1 MNTADKGNNCQQS
14 VGVVWRARAKP
25 GLAQDQWTNMKRL
38 ECFLVILVVAVS
50 QVLAA
55 ATNGAPEFA
64 QAFQAQCAAL
74 AQAAEARGAM
84 TVPGRDG
91 WLFLASE
98 LRHLGVGPFWGESA
112 AKVSRAMKPDQA
124 DPLPAIADFHDQLTA
139 MGVELLVVPVPPK
152 AIIYPDGLPTPERF
166 LRRQGY
172 GGQVGQAGLLDKVPC
187 DSTGRLARLDAA
199 LQTFYGQLR
208 IKGIHVLDL
217 TSVFMKNR
225 SNSEDALFCRQ
236 DSHWSGAGC
245 VLAATEIGME
255 LLATFNDRPK
265 QIFTGQWDTVEIS
278 GDLWQA
284 LGDPKPPREQVR
296 IRRVSRAGRRGAV
309 EPSSKSPVILLGD
322 SHGLVFHGGDDMLA
336 RDAGLSD
343 QLALELGFPVD
354 LVAVRGSGATPSRI
368 NLLRRAQKDP
378 NYWAGKKWV
387 VWCFSARE
395 FTESDGWRKV
405 PIKP

>member
-1 MNTADKGNNCQQS
+1 
-14 VGVVWRARAKP
+14 
-25 GLAQDQWTNMKRL
+25 MKQL
-38 ECFLVILVVAVS
+38 ECFLVILVMAVS

-55 ATNGAPEFA
+55 ATNGAPEFTR
-64 QAFQAQCAAL
+64 AFQAQCAVL
-74 AQAAEARGAM
+74 AQTAEAQGTM
-84 TVPGRDG
+84 TVPGRDN
-91 WLFLASE
+91 WFFLAAE

-152 AIIYPDGLPTPERF
+152 AIIYPDGL
-166 LRRQGY
+166 LN
-172 GGQVGQAGLLDKVPC
+172 KVPC
-187 DSTGRLARLDAA
+187 DPTGRLARRDAA

-225 SNSEDALFCRQ
+225 SNPEGALFCRQ
-236 DSHWSGAGC
+236 DSHWSGTGC
-245 VLAATEIGME
+245 VLAATEIGRK
-255 LLATFNDRPK
+255 LLATFNARPK
-265 QIFTGQWDTVEIS
+265 QAFTGQWDTVEIS

-284 LGDPKPPREQVR
+284 LGDPKPPREKVR
-296 IRRVSRAGRRGAV
+296 IRRVSRAGQRGPV
-309 EPSSKSPVILLGD
+309 EADPNSPVILLGD
-322 SHGLVFHGGDDMLA
+322 SHGLVFHSGDDMLA

-354 LVAVRGSGATPSRI
+354 LVAVRGSGATPARI
-368 NLLRRAQKDP
+368 NLLRRAQKNP

-405 PIKP
+405 PMKP

>member
-1 MNTADKGNNCQQS
+1 MLDSKDGTMSCRVLYQTRSEHCQQS
-14 VGVVWRARAKP
+14 LGVVWYEALKP
-25 GLAQDQWTNMKRL
+25 GLAQDQRTNMKRL
-38 ECFLVILVVAVS
+38 QCFLVSLVITVS

-55 ATNGAPEFA
+55 GTNGAPELD

-74 AQAAEARGAM
+74 AQAAEAQGAL
-84 TVPGRDG
+84 TVPGCDG
-91 WLFLASE
+91 WLFLAAE

-112 AKVSRAMKPDQA
+112 AKVSRALKPDQA

-152 AIIYPDGLPTPERF
+152 AIIYPDGL
-166 LRRQGY
+166 L
-172 GGQVGQAGLLDKVPC
+172 AKVPR
-187 DSTGRLARLDAA
+187 DPTGRLVRLDVA

-208 IKGIHVLDL
+208 LKGIHVLDL

-225 SNSEDALFCRQ
+225 LNPEGVLFCRQ
-236 DSHWSGAGC
+236 DSHWSGTGC
-245 VLAATEIGME
+245 VLAATEISRE
-255 LLATFNDRPK
+255 LLTTFNDRPK
-265 QIFTGQWDTVEIS
+265 HAFTGQWDTVEIS
-278 GDLWQA
+278 GDLWQT
-284 LGDPKPPREQVR
+284 LGDPKPPREQVL
-296 IRRVSRAGRRGAV
+296 IRRVSRVGQRGAV
-309 EPSSKSPVILLGD
+309 EPSSTSPVILLGD
-322 SHGLVFHGGDDMLA
+322 SHGLVFHSGEDMLA

-368 NLLRRAQKDP
+368 NLLRRSQKDL

>member
-1 MNTADKGNNCQQS
+1 
-14 VGVVWRARAKP
+14 
-25 GLAQDQWTNMKRL
+25 MKRL
-38 ECFLVILVVAVS
+38 ECFLVILVIAVS
-50 QVLAA
+50 PVLAA
-55 ATNGAPEFA
+55 GTNGVPEFA
-64 QAFQAQCAAL
+64 RVFQAQCAAL
-74 AQAAEARGAM
+74 AQAAEAQGAM
-84 TVPGRDG
+84 TVPGRAG
-91 WLFLASE
+91 WLFLAPE

-112 AKVSRAMKPDQA
+112 AKVSRALKPDQA
-124 DPLPAIADFHDQLTA
+124 DPLPAIADFHDQLAA

-152 AIIYPDGLPTPERF
+152 AIIYPDGLPSPERF
-166 LRRQGY
+166 A
-172 GGQVGQAGLLDKVPC
+172 QAGLLDKVTRDP
-187 DSTGRLARLDAA
+187 TGRLARLDAA

-208 IKGIHVLDL
+208 NKGIHVLDL

-225 SNSEDALFCRQ
+225 SNQENALYCRQ
-236 DSHWSGAGC
+236 DSHWSGEGC
-245 VLAATEIGME
+245 VLAAAEIGRE
-255 LLATFNDRPK
+255 LRPTFNDWPK
-265 QIFTGQWDTVEIS
+265 QAFTGQWDTIEIS

-309 EPSSKSPVILLGD
+309 ESDPKSPVILLGD

-336 RDAGLSD
+336 REAGLSD

>member
-1 MNTADKGNNCQQS
+1 MIRIMNRLFFFLSLLVLTA
-14 VGVVWRARAKP
+14 VGVRAN
-25 GLAQDQWTNMKRL
+25 G
-38 ECFLVILVVAVS
+38 
-50 QVLAA
+50 
-55 ATNGAPEFA
+55 TNGAPEFA

-74 AQAAEARGAM
+74 AQAAEAQGAM
-84 TVPGRDG
+84 TVIGRDG
-91 WLFLASE
+91 WLFLVPE
-98 LRHLGVGPFWGESA
+98 LRHLGVGPFWGEFA

-139 MGVELLVVPVPPK
+139 MGIELLVVPVPPK
-152 AIIYPDGLPTPERF
+152 AVIYPDGLP
-166 LRRQGY
+166 
-172 GGQVGQAGLLDKVPC
+172 DKVPC
-187 DSTGRLARLDAA
+187 APTDCSSRLDTT
-199 LQTFYGQLR
+199 LQAFYGQLR
-208 IKGIHVLDL
+208 NKGIHVLDL

-225 SNSEDALFCRQ
+225 SNPEGALFCRQ
-236 DSHWSGAGC
+236 DSHWSGNGC
-245 VLAATEIGME
+245 TLAATEIGME
-255 LLATFNDRPK
+255 ILATLNDYPK
-265 QIFTGQWDTVEIS
+265 QAFTGKWDTVEIS

-284 LGDPKPPREQVR
+284 LGDPKPPREQLR
-296 IRRVSRAGRRGAV
+296 IRRVSRAGQRGPV

-336 RDAGLSD
+336 KGSGLPD
-343 QLALELGFPVD
+343 QLALKLGFPVD

-378 NYWAGKKWV
+378 DYWVGKKWV

>member
-1 MNTADKGNNCQQS
+1 MRTDDFAN
-14 VGVVWRARAKP
+14 RALKLFGAEKVKP
-25 GLAQDQWTNMKRL
+25 GLAQDQRTNMKRL
-38 ECFLVILVVAVS
+38 EYFLVILVIAAS

-55 ATNGAPEFA
+55 ATNDAPEFA
-64 QAFQAQCAAL
+64 RAFQAQCAVL
-74 AQAAEARGAM
+74 AQVAEAQGTM
-84 TVPGRDG
+84 TVPGRDA

-98 LRHLGVGPFWGESA
+98 LRHLGVGPFWGASA
-112 AKVSRAMKPDQA
+112 AKVSRALKPDQA

-166 LRRQGY
+166 
-172 GGQVGQAGLLDKVPC
+172 GQAGLLDKVPC
-187 DSTGRLARLDAA
+187 DPTGRLVRLDTV

-217 TSVFMKNR
+217 ASVFMKNR
-225 SNSEDALFCRQ
+225 SNPEGALFCRQ

-245 VLAATEIGME
+245 VLAATEISRE

-265 QIFTGQWDTVEIS
+265 QAFTGQWDTVEIS

-296 IRRVSRAGRRGAV
+296 IRRVSRAGQSGAV
-309 EPSSKSPVILLGD
+309 EPSANSPVILLGD
-322 SHGLVFHGGDDMLA
+322 SHGLVFHSGDDMLA

>member
-1 MNTADKGNNCQQS
+1 
-14 VGVVWRARAKP
+14 
-25 GLAQDQWTNMKRL
+25 MKQL
-38 ECFLVILVVAVS
+38 EYFLVILVIAVS

-64 QAFQAQCAAL
+64 RAFQVQCAAL
-74 AQAAEARGAM
+74 AQAAEAQGTM
-84 TVPGRDG
+84 TVPGRNGPASPKAKKDSRAKLSGKDRLRRPG

-112 AKVSRAMKPDQA
+112 AKVSRALKPDQA
-124 DPLPAIADFHDQLTA
+124 DPLPAIVDFHDQLTA
-139 MGVELLVVPVPPK
+139 MGIELLVVPVPPK
-152 AIIYPDGLPTPERF
+152 AIIYPDGL
-166 LRRQGY
+166 
-172 GGQVGQAGLLDKVPC
+172 LDKVPC
-187 DSTGRLARLDAA
+187 DPTGRLVRLDTT

-217 TSVFMKNR
+217 TSVFIKNR
-225 SNSEDALFCRQ
+225 SNPEGALYCRQ
-236 DSHWSGAGC
+236 DSHWSGIGC
-245 VLAATEIGME
+245 VLAATEIGRE
-255 LLATFNDRPK
+255 LSATFNDRPK
-265 QIFTGQWDTVEIS
+265 QVFTGQWDTVEIS

-296 IRRVSRAGRRGAV
+296 IRRVSHAGRRGAV
-309 EPSSKSPVILLGD
+309 EPASHSPVILLGD
-322 SHGLVFHGGDDMLA
+322 SHGLVFHSGDDMLA
-336 RDAGLSD
+336 REAGLSD

-405 PIKP
+405 PLKP

>member
-1 MNTADKGNNCQQS
+1 
-14 VGVVWRARAKP
+14 
-25 GLAQDQWTNMKRL
+25 MKRL
-38 ECFLVILVVAVS
+38 EYFLVILVIAVS

-64 QAFQAQCAAL
+64 RAFQAQCAAL
-74 AQAAEARGAM
+74 AQAAEAQGAM

-98 LRHLGVGPFWGESA
+98 LRHLGVGPFWGASA
-112 AKVSRAMKPDQA
+112 AKVSRALKPDRA

-152 AIIYPDGLPTPERF
+152 AIIYPDGLPSPERSR
-166 LRRQGY
+166 LREACF
-172 GGQVGQAGLLDKVPC
+172 GGRRKVAQAGLLDKVPR
-187 DSTGRLARLDAA
+187 DPTGRSSRLDTA

-208 IKGIHVLDL
+208 LKGIHVLDL

-225 SNSEDALFCRQ
+225 SNPEGALYCRQ
-236 DSHWSGAGC
+236 DSHWSGTGC

-265 QIFTGQWDTVEIS
+265 QAFTGQWDTVEIS

-284 LGDPKPPREQVR
+284 LGDPKLPKEQVR
-296 IRRVSRAGRRGAV
+296 IRRVSRAGQRGAV

>member
-1 MNTADKGNNCQQS
+1 
-14 VGVVWRARAKP
+14 
-25 GLAQDQWTNMKRL
+25 MKRL
-38 ECFLVILVVAVS
+38 KCFLVILVIAVS
-50 QVLAA
+50 QVP
-55 ATNGAPEFA
+55 ATGTNSVPELA

-74 AQAAEARGAM
+74 AQAAEAQGAI
-84 TVPGRDG
+84 TVTGRNG

-98 LRHLGVGPFWGESA
+98 LRHLGIGPFWGESA
-112 AKVSRAMKPDQA
+112 AKVSRATKPDYA
-124 DPLPAIADFHDQLTA
+124 DPLLAIIDFHDQLTA

-152 AIIYPDGLPTPERF
+152 AIIYPDGL
-166 LRRQGY
+166 
-172 GGQVGQAGLLDKVPC
+172 LDKVPC
-187 DSTGRLARLDAA
+187 DPTGRLARLDAA
-199 LQTFYGQLR
+199 LQTFYDQLR
-208 IKGIHVLDL
+208 TKGIHVLDL

-225 SNSEDALFCRQ
+225 ANPEDALFCRQ

-245 VLAATEIGME
+245 VLAATEIGTE
-255 LLATFNDRPK
+255 LLAAFNDRPK
-265 QIFTGQWDTVEIS
+265 QAFTGQWDTVEIS

-284 LGDPKPPREQVR
+284 LGDPKPPREKVR

-309 EPSSKSPVILLGD
+309 EADPKSPVVLLGD
-322 SHGLVFHGGDDMLA
+322 SHCLVFHSGDDMLA
-336 RDAGLSD
+336 REAGLSD

-368 NLLRRAQKDP
+368 NLLRRVQKDP
-378 NYWAGKKWV
+378 TYWVGKKWV

>member
-1 MNTADKGNNCQQS
+1 M
-14 VGVVWRARAKP
+14 
-25 GLAQDQWTNMKRL
+25 
-38 ECFLVILVVAVS
+38 
-50 QVLAA
+50 
-55 ATNGAPEFA
+55 
-64 QAFQAQCAAL
+64 L
-74 AQAAEARGAM
+74 AQAAEAKGAM
-84 TVPGRDG
+84 TVSGRGG
-91 WLFLASE
+91 WLFLAPE

-124 DPLPAIADFHDQLTA
+124 DPLPAIADFRDQLTA
-139 MGVELLVVPVPPK
+139 MGIELLIVPVPPK
-152 AIIYPDGLPTPERF
+152 AIVYPDGL
-166 LRRQGY
+166 
-172 GGQVGQAGLLDKVPC
+172 LDKISNDPA
-187 DSTGRLARLDAA
+187 GRPARLDTA
-199 LQTFYGQLR
+199 LQAFYEQLR
-208 IKGIHVLDL
+208 LKGIHVLDL

-225 SNSEDALFCRQ
+225 SNPEGALFCRQ

-245 VLAATEIGME
+245 VLAAAEIGRE
-255 LLATFNDRPK
+255 ISATFNDYPK
-265 QIFTGQWDTVEIS
+265 QAFTGEWDTIEIS

-284 LGDPKPPREQVR
+284 LGDPKPPKEQVR
-296 IRRVSRAGRRGAV
+296 IRRVSRAGQRGAV
-309 EPSSKSPVILLGD
+309 EPSSQSPVILLGD

-336 RDAGLSD
+336 RGAGLPD
-343 QLALELGFPVD
+343 QLALELGFPVE

>member
-1 MNTADKGNNCQQS
+1 
-14 VGVVWRARAKP
+14 
-25 GLAQDQWTNMKRL
+25 MKRL
-38 ECFLVILVVAVS
+38 KYLFVILVIAAS
-50 QVLAA
+50 QVLAIG
-55 ATNGAPEFA
+55 TNGVADFT

-74 AQAAEARGAM
+74 AQAAEAKGTM
-84 TVPGRDG
+84 TVSGRDR

-98 LRHLGVGPFWGESA
+98 LRHLGVGPFWGNSA

-124 DPLPAIADFHDQLTA
+124 DPLPAIVDFHDQLTA
-139 MGVELLVVPVPPK
+139 MGIELLIVPVPPK
-152 AIIYPDGLPTPERF
+152 AIIYPDGL
-166 LRRQGY
+166 
-172 GGQVGQAGLLDKVPC
+172 LDKVPR
-187 DSTGRLARLDAA
+187 DPTGRLPRLDTA

-208 IKGIHVLDL
+208 LKGIHVLDL
-217 TSVFMKNR
+217 TDVFIKNR
-225 SNSEDALFCRQ
+225 SNPEGALYCKQ

-245 VLAATEIGME
+245 VLAAAEIGRE
-255 LLATFNDRPK
+255 LLTAFNDRPK
-265 QIFTGQWDTVEIS
+265 QAFTGEWDTVEIS

-296 IRRVSRAGRRGAV
+296 IRRVSRTGRRGAV

-322 SHGLVFHGGDDMLA
+322 SHGLVFHSGDDMLA
-336 RDAGLSD
+336 KGAGLSD

-405 PIKP
+405 PLKP

>member
-1 MNTADKGNNCQQS
+1 
-14 VGVVWRARAKP
+14 
-25 GLAQDQWTNMKRL
+25 MKRL
-38 ECFLVILVVAVS
+38 ECFLVILVIAAS

-55 ATNGAPEFA
+55 ATNGVPEFA
-64 QAFQAQCAAL
+64 RAFQAQCAVL
-74 AQAAEARGAM
+74 AQEAEARGTM
-84 TVPGRDG
+84 TVTGRDE

-112 AKVSRAMKPDQA
+112 AKVSRALKPDRA
-124 DPLPAIADFHDQLTA
+124 DPLPAIVDFHDQLTA

-152 AIIYPDGLPTPERF
+152 AIIYPDN
-166 LRRQGY
+166 
-172 GGQVGQAGLLDKVPC
+172 LLDKVPR
-187 DSTGRLARLDAA
+187 DPAGRLVRLDAA

-217 TSVFMKNR
+217 TPVFMKNR
-225 SNSEDALFCRQ
+225 SNPEDALFCRQ
-236 DSHWSGAGC
+236 DSHWSGTGC
-245 VLAATEIGME
+245 VLAATEIGRE
-255 LLATFNDRPK
+255 LSATFNDRPK
-265 QIFTGQWDTVEIS
+265 QTFTGQWDTIEIS

-284 LGDPKPPREQVR
+284 LGNPKPPREQVR
-296 IRRVSRAGRRGAV
+296 IRRVSCAGRRGAV

-322 SHGLVFHGGDDMLA
+322 SHGLVFHSGDDMLA

-378 NYWAGKKWV
+378 NYWDGKKWV